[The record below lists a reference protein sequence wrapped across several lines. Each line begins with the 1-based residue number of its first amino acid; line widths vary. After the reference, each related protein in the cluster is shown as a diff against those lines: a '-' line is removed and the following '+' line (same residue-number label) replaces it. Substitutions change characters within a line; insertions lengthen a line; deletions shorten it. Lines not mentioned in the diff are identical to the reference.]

1 MNGLTILVVSNTA
14 WSLYNFR
21 MNLGISLK
29 EHGYRVIMVSA
40 PDEYVKR
47 LEQAGF
53 EHRSIEFDNASM
65 NPLSNLELCFLLF
78 RLYRQ
83 ERPSAVLH
91 FTIKMNIYGS
101 LAAGILRIPCLSNI
115 TGLGSL
121 FLHDNFLFRLARYL
135 YAFAL
140 RFPRTVFFQNVAD
153 RDLFIRKGFVHQAK
167 AALLPGSGIDL
178 RRFRPRESPAKR
190 RYLFV
195 GRLIQDKGI
204 YEFIDAVRLLKDRYP
219 EIEFAVLG
227 ALYPHNPTAVSSNTL
242 NDWVTEELIQYL
254 GSTDDV
260 VPELAAAECLVLPSY
275 REGLSRVLLEAAAM
289 ALPIVTTDVPG
300 CRDVVD
306 DGLTGF
312 LCQSHNGADL
322 AAKMEKMVHL
332 SAGRRAAMG
341 RMGRKK
347 IESEFDERIVIGLYL
362 KAIDEAIRSA

>member
-1 MNGLTILVVSNTA
+1 
-14 WSLYNFR
+14 
-21 MNLGISLK
+21 MNLGLSLK

-40 PDEYVKR
+40 PDEYVAR

-53 EHRSIEFDNASM
+53 EHRGIRFDNASV
-65 NPLSNLELCFLLF
+65 NPLSNLKLFLLLY
-78 RLYRQ
+78 RLYGH
-83 ERPSAVLH
+83 ERPAAVLH

-101 LAAGILRIPCLSNI
+101 LAAGFLGIPCLSNI

-121 FLHDNFLFRLARYL
+121 FLHSSLLFRLARQL
-135 YAFAL
+135 YTFAL
-140 RFPRTVFFQNVAD
+140 RFPHTVFFQNVAD
-153 RDLFIRKGFVHQAK
+153 RDLFIRKGFVNQTK

-178 RRFRPRESPAKR
+178 HRFRPCKAPAKR

-204 YEFIDAVRLLKDRYP
+204 YEFIDAVRSLKERYP
-219 EIEFAVLG
+219 QIEFAVLG

-242 NDWVTEELIQYL
+242 NEWVRDDLIRYL

-260 VPELAAAECLVLPSY
+260 VPELAAAECVVLPSY

-289 ALPIVTTDVPG
+289 ARPIITTDVPG

-312 LCQSHNGADL
+312 LCQPHDTSDL
-322 AAKMEKMVHL
+322 AAKIEKMIRL
-332 SAGRRAAMG
+332 PAGRRAAMG
-341 RMGRKK
+341 KRGRRKV
-347 IESEFDERIVIGLYL
+347 ESEFDEKIVIDICL
-362 KAIDEAIRSA
+362 KAIDEAIRRT